1 MKQPQLAASNR
12 PWFPYE
18 VRAIH
23 LLSAP
28 YLLLC
33 LPMMRC
39 RRWLMAVIP
48 FLFRC
53 AVSACAL
60 GSTASAA
67 AASAAPIGDISPQS
81 YYANAHPYLE
91 EPLEH
96 LRKLIPE
103 LKGLQPSLD
112 QKELPIILQKTGQRV
127 DDFTNN
133 GNDLIARQREVSA
146 LDLDLSLGSPL
157 CNAREVS

>member
-1 MKQPQLAASNR
+1 M
-12 PWFPYE
+12 
-18 VRAIH
+18 
-23 LLSAP
+23 
-28 YLLLC
+28 
-33 LPMMRC
+33 
-39 RRWLMAVIP
+39 
-48 FLFRC
+48 
-53 AVSACAL
+53 
-60 GSTASAA
+60 
-67 AASAAPIGDISPQS
+67 
-81 YYANAHPYLE
+81 
-91 EPLEH
+91 EH

-146 LDLDLSLGSPL
+146 LDLDLSLVSPL